1 MLKSIN
7 ISNFAIIHYLDIEFH
22 QGLNVLTGE
31 TGAGKSII
39 VDALS
44 LLLGARAFTDV
55 VRTGEKVALVE
66 GIFELEG
73 VDEQRVKSELSDL
86 AIEISD
92 DEYLTVR
99 REVQLGGRNRIFIN
113 DRSVTLATLKKLQP
127 FLVEIHGQG
136 EQRSLLSP
144 QAHLLLLDDFAGCG
158 ELRRRVGLKYAQW
171 RKMFEELN
179 AMTRDKT
186 ERERLSDILKFQVA
200 EIELLNPLRG
210 EVERLREEKKLL
222 TYSEQLNEL
231 NASAYNDLYESE
243 ESVLTRLGSVRRALQ
258 SLETIDNRFST
269 LLTALEEA
277 ALSLTDVA
285 DTLRSYA
292 ARIEFSPARLSQIE
306 ERLSEFERLKR
317 KYGRGDDDLNDIKD
331 DLYRQLDQ
339 LTNWEEHQ
347 EELLADLEIL
357 RGEYRV
363 LAAQLTACRQ
373 AARVDFERRVSEDL
387 RQVAMES
394 ARFSVVIDTAK
405 EGANPTSDKQ
415 FRPQN
420 EQENDADFAHMT
432 SPAYWSPNGADR
444 VEFHFSANI
453 GEIAR
458 PLQRVAS
465 GGELSRLMLTL
476 RTVCR
481 GGVKAKVEPSTGTT
495 LVFDEIDTGIGGHVA
510 EAVGRRLKALA
521 ASQQVLCVTHQ
532 PQIAR
537 FADHHYAIAKR
548 VEDGRTLT
556 RIAELGQQERVAEIA
571 RMLGVSQEVATA
583 RETAQWLLETARDDS
598 LLGNAKTSGRSRRKK
613 KDNEGRI

>member
-1 MLKSIN
+1 MLKSVN
-7 ISNFAIIHYLDIEFH
+7 ISNFAIINYLNIEFH

-55 VRTGEKVALVE
+55 VRTGERVALVE

-73 VDEQRVKSELSDL
+73 IDEQCVKSELSNL

-113 DRSVTLATLKKLQP
+113 DKSVTLATLKKLQP

-144 QAHLLLLDDFAGCG
+144 HAHLLLLDDFAGCG
-158 ELRRRVGLKYAQW
+158 ELRHRVGLKYAQW

-231 NASAYNDLYESE
+231 KASAYNDLYESE

-258 SLETIDNRFST
+258 SLETIDNRFSP
-269 LLTALEEA
+269 LSTALEEA

-292 ARIEFSPARLSQIE
+292 ARIEFSPARLSEIE
-306 ERLSEFERLKR
+306 ERISEFERLKR

-347 EELLADLEIL
+347 EGLLADLELI
-357 RGEYRV
+357 RGEYQV

-373 AARVDFERRVSEDL
+373 AARADFERRVSEDL

-394 ARFSVVIDTAK
+394 ARFNVVIETAK
-405 EGANPTSDKQ
+405 EGANLISDNQ
-415 FRPQN
+415 FRAQN
-420 EQENDADFAHMT
+420 EQEDDADFAHAT
-432 SPAYWSPNGADR
+432 SPAYWSPTGADR
-444 VEFHFSANI
+444 VEFHFSANV

-476 RTVCR
+476 RTICR
-481 GGVKAKVEPSTGTT
+481 GGVKVAVEPSTGTT

-521 ASQQVLCVTHQ
+521 VSQQVLCVTHQ

-548 VEDGRTLT
+548 VEEGRTLT
-556 RIAELGQQERVAEIA
+556 RITELGQQERVAEIA

-583 RETAQWLLETARDDS
+583 RETAQWLLETARDNS
-598 LLGNAKTSGRSRRKK
+598 LIGNAKPPGRSRRKK